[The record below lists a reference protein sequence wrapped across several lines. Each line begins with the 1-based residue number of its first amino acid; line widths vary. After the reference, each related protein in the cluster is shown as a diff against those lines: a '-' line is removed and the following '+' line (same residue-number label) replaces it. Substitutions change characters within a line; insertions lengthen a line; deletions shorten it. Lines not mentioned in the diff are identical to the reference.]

1 MNQNLDPS
9 KEIELSI
16 QNRDFDSALKLCDKY
31 KSNISNKE
39 YFYLTSVCHRYL
51 SDTKEALLGLDKLI
65 QIDPNYG
72 RAYQE
77 IGHNNVV
84 LKNKDK
90 ALKAYLRAVR
100 HNPSLQSSWLGI
112 LSLENSNEELI
123 KFAEKNVFYLKDLP
137 PELKTVL
144 SFTHEGKLVRADH
157 ICREYLRD
165 HPHDI
170 EAMRLLANIGSDLNI
185 YEDAEFLLESALL
198 FDPDNPKIKYD
209 YINILTKRQK
219 YGEAL
224 KHAQLFYD
232 ENPSNINAMKLLSTA
247 LFRTDRYKEAIK
259 IYNDI
264 LNLEPKNTDVML
276 SMGHL
281 YKTSGEF
288 NKSISSYKKAYY
300 TDKYFGDAYWSLA
313 NLKTYKFTENDI
325 KDIKSLLKNEDLKIE
340 DYFHL
345 LFALGKAQEDNEQ
358 YEESIAAYIK
368 GNTLKSKQVPWD
380 SRKFSKECDEL
391 IDFFTEDFL
400 SNNINTGDLN
410 TDPIFIVGL
419 PRSGSTLLE
428 QILSSHSL
436 VEGTTEL
443 QNIIALSRKIANK
456 KNSQSKSEY
465 PSSLAKTEKEEFQ
478 KMGAAYIKNTLDQ
491 RVTDKP
497 YFIDKMPNNF
507 IHIGL
512 IKTILPNAKIIDT
525 RRDPMDTC
533 FSCFK
538 QFFARGQ
545 LFTYSME
552 DLGNY
557 YTDYIRAMN
566 HWHKVYGK
574 DIFTVHYDDV
584 INKTEETIREL
595 IDYCNLPFE
604 QECLEFYKSS
614 RPVKTPSAEQV
625 RQPIYKSGLNYWK
638 NYEKHLLPLKEIIN
652 EIKRK

>member
-1 MNQNLDPS
+1 MNQNLEPS

-16 QNRDFDSALKLCDKY
+16 QNRDFDGALKLCNKY

-84 LKNKDK
+84 LKNKDR

-144 SFTHEGKLVRADH
+144 SYTHEGKLVRADH

-247 LFRTDRYKEAIK
+247 LFRTDRYQEAIK

-313 NLKTYKFTENDI
+313 NLKTYKFSDAEVASLNEMVNDKYISEN
-325 KDIKSLLKNEDLKIE
+325 ERV
-340 DYFHL
+340 FMH
-345 LFALGKAQEDNEQ
+345 FALGKAYEDLENFDDSFDN
-358 YEESIAAYIK
+358 YKK
-368 GNTLKSKQVPWD
+368 GNEIKKSKAL
-380 SRKFSKECDEL
+380 FNL
-391 IDFFTEDFL
+391 EDFHQDCL
-400 SNNINTGDLN
+400 NQMDVCNEDLFQMKS
-410 TDPIFIVGL
+410 DWGSDSSAPIFILGL
-419 PRSGSTLLE
+419 PRVGSTLIE
-428 QILSSHSL
+428 QILSSHSM
-436 VEGTTEL
+436 VEPTHEL
-443 QNIIALSRKIANK
+443 PNIISTALRLNERKSQDIDSRYPDILLSLSAPQLKLIGDK
-456 KNSQSKSEY
+456 YISDSEVFR
-465 PSSLAKTEKEEFQ
+465 S
-478 KMGAAYIKNTLDQ
+478 
-491 RVTDKP
+491 DKP

-507 IHIGL
+507 RHIGL
-512 IKTILPNAKIIDT
+512 IKLILPNAKIIDI
-525 RRDPMDTC
+525 RRSSMSAC
-533 FSCFK
+533 FSCYK
-538 QFFARGQ
+538 Q
-545 LFTYSME
+545 LFAEGQEFTY
-552 DLGNY
+552 DLKDLAGYYNNY
-557 YTDYIRAMN
+557 VELMN
-566 HWHKVYGK
+566 HWNKVLPNQILSINYE
-574 DIFTVHYDDV
+574 DV
-584 INKTEETIREL
+584 VNNFEDSVKKIL
-595 IDYCNLPFE
+595 DYCQIPFE
-604 QECLEFYKSS
+604 QSCLEFYKSKRS
-614 RPVKTPSAEQV
+614 VKTPSAEQV
-625 RQPIYKSGLNYWK
+625 RQPIYKSGMDYWK
-638 NYEKHLLPLKEIIN
+638 NYESHLDELKIN
-652 EIKRK
+652 LKY